1 MDLPAEGIIQFKET
15 LVYIIQSNFEQHFSK
30 SGNQFLIWKVF
41 LGIQINIII
50 GMVAISFFQGQNAYT
65 ELITLL
71 SNENW
76 GRKFFDNN
84 QQTFVVS
91 SKGRI

>member
-1 MDLPAEGIIQFKET
+1 MDFPAEGIIQFKET

-41 LGIQINIII
+41 LEIQINIII
-50 GMVAISFFQGQNAYT
+50 GIVAISFFQGQNAYT

-76 GRKFFDNN
+76 VRKFFDG
-84 QQTFVVS
+84 QAERVV
-91 SKGRI
+91 GIQ